1 MEQNEIRIIIGRNIR
16 HRRQLAGLSQAA
28 VGHHLGITFQQVQ
41 KYENGANGISCD
53 KLIKLAALFCC
64 TVNDLCAEAVGELP
78 QVPEHP
84 WNPYKVHNLLASFNR
99 IRSHG
104 VRNRV
109 CGIVCTIADLA
120 SGKPEETL

>member
-41 KYENGANGISCD
+41 KYENGTNGLNCD
-53 KLIKLAALFCC
+53 KLIELATLFCC

-84 WNPYKVHNLLASFNR
+84 WNPYRVQALISHFNR
-99 IRSHG
+99 IRSHKL
-104 VRNRV
+104 RNQA
-109 CGIVCTIADLA
+109 CGIVRILADI
-120 SGKPEETL
+120 STGKEKETL

>member
-41 KYENGANGISCD
+41 KYENGTNGINCD
-53 KLIKLAALFCC
+53 KLIELAALFCC
-64 TVNDLCAEAVGELP
+64 TVNDLCSEAVGDLP
-78 QVPEHP
+78 QVPEYP
-84 WNPYKVHNLLASFNR
+84 WNPYKVHNLLSSFNR

-109 CGIVCTIADLA
+109 CGMVRTIADLA
-120 SGKPEETL
+120 SGEGKKTL